1 MRSMSIEA
9 CTCAS
14 KFHNYRIRGII
25 KLAFS
30 KILDIEKFHKIYSNK
45 IQKGSSYPRSGYRCR
60 LGVCASLNLEGF
72 GNIG

>member
-45 IQKGSSYPRSGYRCR
+45 IQKDPLI
-60 LGVCASLNLEGF
+60 LGVDRGADWVCVHP
-72 GNIG
+72 